1 MRIDRCVCTGKSF
14 EQLLKHARAHGE
26 DVQALGR
33 SCGAGAKCGLCRP
46 YLRKTLATGQTVF
59 HHVVVDPA
67 CSSTSAGKNK
77 SSARAS

>member
-1 MRIDRCVCTGKSF
+1 MRIDRCVCTGKTF
-14 EQLLKHARAHGE
+14 KQLHEYARAHGE

-59 HHVVVDPA
+59 HHVVVEPA
-67 CSSTSAGKNK
+67 SFNTSTEKNEPN
-77 SSARAS
+77 ARAS